1 MRLFVAVDPPAAALA
16 HLDDAVAPVRRD
28 RPDLRWAPPAR
39 WHLTL
44 AFLGEVEERHLPE
57 LTTRLAR
64 ACARRPIAE
73 LALAGAGRFDG
84 RVLWAGVAGD
94 VPALSRLAAAVAAAA
109 RRSGIAVEERRF
121 RPHVTLARSREPV
134 DLRPAAAALAGYA
147 GPSWLADRVRLVR
160 SVLGP
165 APRHEEVA
173 FWPLP

>member
-1 MRLFVAVDPPAAALA
+1 MRLFVAVDPPAGALV
-16 HLDDAVAPVRRD
+16 HLDEAVAPVRQD

-64 ACARRPIAE
+64 SCARHPVAE

-84 RVLWAGVAGD
+84 RVLWAGVAGE

-134 DLRPAAAALAGYA
+134 DLRPAVAALAGYA
-147 GPSWLADRVRLVR
+147 GSPWQADRVRLVR

-165 APRHEEVA
+165 APRHEELA
-173 FWPLP
+173 SWPLP